1 MCQFDKPCP
10 WCMSR
15 DLRVE
20 RTDITCWI
28 TKVTFRVVC
37 DVCDCK
43 GPKVEAVSRDACDIN
58 SPEPS
63 YEDAIK
69 EAIRRWNDRS

>member
-1 MCQFDKPCP
+1 MYSFDKPCP

-20 RTDITCWI
+20 RTDITCCI
-28 TKVTFRVVC
+28 TKVTFNVVC
-37 DVCDCK
+37 DVCNCK
-43 GPKVEAVSRDACDIN
+43 GPKVEVVSMAACDIN

-63 YEDAIK
+63 
-69 EAIRRWNDRS
+69 